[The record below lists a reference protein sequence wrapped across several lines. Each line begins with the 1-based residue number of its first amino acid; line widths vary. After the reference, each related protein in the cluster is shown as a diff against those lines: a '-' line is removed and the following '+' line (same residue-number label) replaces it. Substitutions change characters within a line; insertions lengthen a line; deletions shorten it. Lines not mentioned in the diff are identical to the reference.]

1 MTGTPAL
8 QPGRRPG
15 HGRGD
20 PGALTREL
28 QLEGASPPEGQDDV
42 GPFAERI
49 QNLVDAPASQSTSV
63 PRAWADKQRA
73 LMFTF
78 QALSKDTDGSF
89 RERLKPP
96 DGSDWQLDTLS
107 LKAPP
112 GPPGPEMPLRALR
125 GGT

>member
-20 PGALTREL
+20 PGGAHPRTSAAR
-28 QLEGASPPEGQDDV
+28 ASPPEGQGDV
-42 GPFAERI
+42 GPFVERI
-49 QNLVDAPASQSTSV
+49 QDVVNA
-63 PRAWADKQRA
+63 
-73 LMFTF
+73 
-78 QALSKDTDGSF
+78 
-89 RERLKPP
+89 P
-96 DGSDWQLDTLS
+96 DGPDWQLDTLS

-112 GPPGPEMPLRALR
+112 RPPGPEMPLRALR

>member
-1 MTGTPAL
+1 MVAEI
-8 QPGRRPG
+8 RA
-15 HGRGD
+15 
-20 PGALTREL
+20 ALTREL

-63 PRAWADKQRA
+63 PRAWADKQRE

-96 DGSDWQLDTLS
+96 DGPDWQLDTLS

-112 GPPGPEMPLRALR
+112 RPPGPEVPLRALR